1 MQALYYLGWGI
12 TRISSKL
19 LGRITISGQ
28 EHFPGQGGF
37 ILATNHISYFDPPL
51 VGSWAPRE
59 VYFLAKR
66 ELFRPVAGWILREV
80 NALPVRRGAVD
91 RKALQMC
98 LDTIED
104 GKGLVIFPEGTRIK
118 RAEMLP
124 PKPGIGRIAVKA
136 GCPIVI
142 GFLWGSDRISRVVTG
157 RDPMGI
163 RYAPGLTV
171 EEVLSFSDDKAGWQ
185 ALAEDVMTRIKS
197 LRDEVLEELKP
208 DRSQPD
214 K

>member
-12 TRISSKL
+12 TRVTSRL
-19 LGRITISGQ
+19 LGRIKTSGQ
-28 EHFPGQGGF
+28 EHFPAEGGF

-59 VYFLAKR
+59 VYFLAKK
-66 ELFRPVAGWILREV
+66 ELFRPIAGWVLREV

-91 RKALQMC
+91 RKALQLC
-98 LDTIED
+98 LDTIER

-118 RAEMLP
+118 RGEMLP
-124 PKPGIGRIAVKA
+124 PKPGVGRIAVKA

-142 GFLWGSDRISRVVTG
+142 GFLWGSDRVSSVLIG
-157 RDPMGI
+157 REPMGI
-163 RYAPGLTV
+163 RYGPGLTAD
-171 EEVLSFSDDKAGWQ
+171 EVLRYSDDKAGWQ
-185 ALAEDVMTRIKS
+185 ALAEEVMRRIKL
-197 LRDEVLEELKP
+197 LRDEVLSELKP
-208 DRSQPD
+208 GRSQPD